1 MKILKQILVW
11 TVIISIIVVGFYVF
25 TTAKNFSGINSGPK
39 NTNSNTF
46 TVQSVPLDFTK
57 TINILILGSDQRSWD
72 KSGRSDVIIL
82 LNINP
87 ITKKINLLSI
97 PRDARVQIPG
107 HGYNKINA
115 AYNSLFY
122 NDGGVSLSIRTVE
135 NLLGLPDKSIQY
147 FVVFNFNG
155 FKKVIDAL
163 GGVTI
168 DVPEPMHY
176 HSKLGDVNIDLNP
189 GVQHLNG
196 EKALE
201 YARFRYDEYGDFTR
215 TPDGKIHGRVARQE
229 KLIEALF
236 NQTKSLRTIWRLPS
250 IAKAVADAL
259 YTNLTPSQITK
270 LALLL
275 KNDSA
280 KDLNIIPF
288 PGTDRYIDGISY
300 VVPDYEKLKE
310 IGSKYFSVKNING
323 GK

>member
-11 TVIISIIVVGFYVF
+11 IVIISILVVGFYVF
-25 TTAKNFSGINSGPK
+25 TTAKNFSGVNNGPK
-39 NTNSNTF
+39 NGNGNENASG
-46 TVQSVPLDFTK
+46 VVPLDLTK
-57 TINILILGSDQRSWD
+57 TINVLILGTDQRSWD
-72 KSGRSDVIIL
+72 AAGRSDVMVL

-87 ITKKINLLSI
+87 VTKKINLLSL
-97 PRDARVQIPG
+97 PRDSRVEIPG

-122 NDGGVSLSIRTVE
+122 NDGGVDLSIKTVE
-135 NLLGLPDKSIQY
+135 NLLGLPENSIQY
-147 FVVFNFNG
+147 FAVFNFEG

-168 DVPEPMHY
+168 DVTEPMHY
-176 HSKLGDVNIDLNP
+176 HSKLGDVNIDLEP

-215 TPDGKIHGRVARQE
+215 TEDGKIHGRVARQE
-229 KLIEALF
+229 KLIEALL
-236 NQTKSLRTIWRLPS
+236 NQTKSLRTVWKLPG
-250 IAKAVADAL
+250 IAKALADAL

-275 KNDSA
+275 KDDTA
-280 KDLNIIPF
+280 ADLNIIPF
-288 PGTDRYIDGISY
+288 PGTDDYIDGISY
-300 VVPDYEKLKE
+300 VVPDYDKLKE
-310 IGSKYFSVKNING
+310 IGSKYFYLRNAK
-323 GK
+323 

>member
-1 MKILKQILVW
+1 MKLLKQILIWV
-11 TVIISIIVVGFYVF
+11 VIISITVVGFYVF
-25 TTAKNFSGINSGPK
+25 STAKNFSGVNSGP
-39 NTNSNTF
+39 TNSNNNGSSSN
-46 TVQSVPLDFTK
+46 VQATPLDLTK
-57 TINILILGSDQRSWD
+57 TINVLIMGTDQRSWD
-72 KSGRSDVIIL
+72 ASGRSDVMVL

-87 ITKKINLLSI
+87 STKKINLLSI
-97 PRDARVQIPG
+97 PRDSRVEIPG

-122 NDGGVSLSIRTVE
+122 NDGGANLSIKTVE
-135 NLLGLPDKSIQY
+135 NLLGLQDGDIQY

-168 DVPEPMHY
+168 DVTEPMHY

-189 GVQHLNG
+189 GVQHLDG

-201 YARFRYDEYGDFTR
+201 YARFRYDQYGDFTA
-215 TPDGKIHGRVARQE
+215 TEDGKIHGRVARQE

-236 NQTKSLRTIWRLPS
+236 NQTKSLRTVWKLPS

-270 LALLL
+270 LALIL
-275 KNDSA
+275 KNDTA
-280 KDLNIIPF
+280 NDLNIVAF
-288 PGTDRYIDGISY
+288 PGRDDYIDNISY
-300 VVPDYEKLKE
+300 VVPDYDKLKN
-310 IGSKYFSVKNING
+310 IGSLYFSVKG
-323 GK
+323 VK